1 MGTLWVIIEMEWFCD
16 RLISLA
22 ANTNNN
28 LTMGGLLVGIG
39 LSVNVIV
46 QTTV

>member
-22 ANTNNN
+22 ANTNN
-28 LTMGGLLVGIG
+28 LFMGGLLVGIG

>member
-22 ANTNNN
+22 ANTNN
-28 LTMGGLLVGIG
+28 LSMGGLLVGIG